1 MTDPVHRPEQAAV
14 RGLLRAV
21 GEALDGPVPREWQ
34 AAITATPRHRFLPER
49 IWLENDEGGYEPCDL
64 STDHDRW
71 FEAAYQDTPIV
82 TQINDGQASAAPA
95 DAWPS
100 SSASAPSI
108 VVRMLRDLDVR
119 PGMNV
124 LEIGTGTGWNAALL
138 AHRLGPGHVT
148 SVEIDSEVSEQA
160 WASLNA
166 TGLDVDLICG
176 DGSLGWPHRH
186 PYDRIVS
193 TCSVRR
199 VPWSWIEQTRPGGVI
214 LTPWDNPL
222 LCWGLLRL
230 TVGRDRAQ
238 GRFSPHSA
246 FMLMRNQRHDLRIF
260 RDVVRDDHVPEES
273 GTTLPPWEVTGD
285 HWEARFALGLRLG
298 DVWTAWEDDP
308 GVDGVA
314 ARLWVATT
322 DARSWA
328 AVDHDGRQNKRFT
341 VWQHGPRRLW
351 DEIEAAHHWW
361 LRNNRPA
368 PERFGLTVTANR
380 QWAWLDRPSHP
391 VQAINPTAQPGC

>member
-21 GEALDGPVPREWQ
+21 DEALDGPVPREWKEAV
-34 AAITATPRHRFLPER
+34 AAVPRHRFLPDR
-49 IWLENDEGGYEPCDL
+49 IWLENNEGGYGPCDL
-64 STDHDRW
+64 PTDHQRW
-71 FEAAYQDTPIV
+71 FEAAYADAPVI
-82 TQINDGQASAAPA
+82 TQVNDGQAPADPA
-95 DAWPS
+95 DAWP
-100 SSASAPSI
+100 SASAPSI

-138 AHRLGPGHVT
+138 AHRLGPRHVT
-148 SVEIDSEVSEQA
+148 SVEIDSDVSEQA

-176 DGSLGWPHRH
+176 DGSLGWPHRS
-186 PYDRIVS
+186 PYERIIS

-199 VPWSWIEQTRPGGVI
+199 VPWAWIEQTRPGGII

-222 LCWGLLRL
+222 LCWGLLKL
-230 TVGRDRAQ
+230 TVERDRAQ

-260 RDVVRDDHVPEES
+260 RDVVRDDHVPKES
-273 GTTLPPWEVTGD
+273 ATTLPPWNITGD

-298 DVWTAWEDDP
+298 DVWTAWEDEPD
-308 GVDGVA
+308 VDGVA
-314 ARLWVATT
+314 ARLWIATT

-328 AVDHDGRQNKRFT
+328 AVDHDGEQHDHFT

-361 LRNNRPA
+361 EQHDRPT
-368 PERFGLTVTANR
+368 PDRFGLTVTENS
-380 QWAWLDRPSHP
+380 QWAWLDRPTCPARALDHKESR
-391 VQAINPTAQPGC
+391 

>member
-21 GEALDGPVPREWQ
+21 GEALDGPVPREWKE
-34 AAITATPRHRFLPER
+34 AVTAIPRHRFLPER
-49 IWLENDEGGYEPCDL
+49 IWLEDDQGGYQPCAL
-64 STDHDRW
+64 STDHHRW
-71 FEAAYQDTPIV
+71 FEAAYADAPVV
-82 TQINDGQASAAPA
+82 TQVNDGQASADPA

-124 LEIGTGTGWNAALL
+124 LEVGTGTGWNAALL

-148 SVEIDSEVSEQA
+148 SIEIDPEVSEQA
-160 WASLNA
+160 WAALNA
-166 TGLDVDLICG
+166 AGLDVDLVCG
-176 DGSLGWPHRH
+176 DGAQGWPRRH
-186 PYDRIVS
+186 PYDRIIS

-199 VPWSWIEQTRPGGVI
+199 VPWAWIEQTRPGGII

-222 LCWGLLRL
+222 VCWGLLKL
-230 TVGRDRAQ
+230 TVEHDRAQ

-246 FMLMRNQRHDLRIF
+246 FMLMRNQRQDLRIF
-260 RDVVRDDHVPEES
+260 RDVVRDDHVPKES
-273 GTTLPPWEVTGD
+273 VTTLPPWSITGD

-298 DVWTAWEDDP
+298 DVWTAWEDEP
-308 GVDGVA
+308 GVDGVDT
-314 ARLWVATT
+314 RLWIATT

-328 AVDHDGRQNKRFT
+328 AVDHADDQTDHFT

-351 DEIEAAHHWW
+351 DEVEAAHHWW
-361 LRNNRPA
+361 EQHDRPT
-368 PERFGLTVTANR
+368 PDRFGLTVTADS
-380 QWAWLDRPSHP
+380 QWPWLDHPTHP
-391 VQAINPTAQPGC
+391 VRAPDQRVL